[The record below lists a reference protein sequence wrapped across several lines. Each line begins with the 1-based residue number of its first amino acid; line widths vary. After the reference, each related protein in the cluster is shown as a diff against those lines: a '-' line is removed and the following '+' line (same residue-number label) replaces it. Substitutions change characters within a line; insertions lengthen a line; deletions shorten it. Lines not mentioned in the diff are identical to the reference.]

1 MRAKGNEGVAGLIEK
16 SAGSIGY
23 VGYEF
28 ARRIGLDYAT
38 LENKDG
44 KYVKASEQSC
54 AAALANA
61 ELPENLR
68 LFVPDPSGPDSYP
81 IATFSWVLLRKSYP
95 NRQTAD
101 ALKNLFQ
108 WSLQDGQHY
117 ATELGYVPL
126 PKSVADKALAAVNGI
141 SAGGS

>member
-1 MRAKGNEGVAGLIEK
+1 M
-16 SAGSIGY
+16 GSIGY
-23 VGYEF
+23 VEYGF
-28 ARRIGLDYAT
+28 ARRLGLNYAT

-44 KYVKASEQSC
+44 NYVKASEQSC

-61 ELPENLR
+61 EMPENLR

-81 IATFSWVLLRKSYP
+81 IATFSWVLLRKSYKDAK
-95 NRQTAD
+95 TAD

-108 WSLQDGQHY
+108 WSLQDGQRY
-117 ATELGYVPL
+117 AGELGYVPL
-126 PKSVADKALAAVNGI
+126 PPVVAEKALAAVSSI